1 MWVGLVIVGV
11 VCLIKF
17 LQSLNENLVME
28 RDKVSHLVNQLSD
41 DTVAIELATSLEE
54 STKLQQEKNE
64 LQEKVKGVNNGGGRM
79 ED

>member
-1 MWVGLVIVGV
+1 
-11 VCLIKF
+11 
-17 LQSLNENLVME
+17 ME